1 MNPLQIRISAMMNR
15 IRNYFGR
22 RGGKEEA
29 VRSIFS
35 PQYSKG
41 ILILIQGAAAILGAQ
56 TRKHSRQQNK
66 RDILGDCPNAK
77 TVSPD

>member
-1 MNPLQIRISAMMNR
+1 MNPLQIRISATMNR

>member
-41 ILILIQGAAAILGAQ
+41 ILILIQGGGYFWSANPKTQSAAGQVQMLA
-56 TRKHSRQQNK
+56 
-66 RDILGDCPNAK
+66 CPH
-77 TVSPD
+77 PP